1 MRWHSSRV
9 LRWCAAL
16 AGLVLAWGAV
26 QWRPLS
32 VSWQLHSARAL
43 LDLGDSSRV
52 SQALAVL
59 RSLEGREQP
68 DRAELLFLLGR
79 ALRRNGELKP
89 AFAMFRQA
97 QTAGWPAREVEEQ
110 VQLGMFQ
117 GGRFDQPGPTL
128 DQLIARNN
136 SDPFAYE
143 LYEALSKGY
152 LHAYRFVE
160 AQRSLDFWIE
170 WRPQDAEPRIW
181 RAGIW
186 EKMDKW
192 EQAVEEYQGILKHNP
207 DHYEARLS
215 IARVQMSHLN
225 SVDAAR
231 DGFEECLRRRPNDI
245 GAILGLAE
253 CERRLADPD
262 AAEARLRALEL
273 RPLSDDQKTGV
284 WMQLGQI
291 LMERRELPEAI
302 ALLRK
307 VVDAEPHNSAAMYT
321 LGLAHASAGQQAEAE
336 QWFQASKKLD
346 EQFTRLTDITIILA
360 SQPNQ
365 PDLRWEAGQILMDQG
380 LHREGADWMATALMF
395 DPDHLKTHRSLA
407 RYYAEVVHD
416 PQLAEK
422 HRARVRELDP
432 ESSAGGESEGT
443 PQTPVPNKADN
454 PQAEPAPTPSS

>member
-1 MRWHSSRV
+1 MDRPSSRV

-16 AGLVLAWGAV
+16 AGIALIWGAF
-26 QWRPLS
+26 QWRPLY
-32 VSWQLHSARAL
+32 VSWKLSSAKAL
-43 LDLGDSSRV
+43 MDLGDSSRARE
-52 SQALAVL
+52 ALAVL
-59 RSLEGREQP
+59 RSLEGFERP
-68 DRAELLFLLGR
+68 DRPELLFQLGR

-97 QTAGWPAREVEEQ
+97 QSIGWPVREIEEQ

-117 GGRFDQPGPTL
+117 GGRFDQPGPSL
-128 DQLIARNN
+128 EQLIARNN
-136 SDPFAYE
+136 SDAFAYE

-152 LHAYRFVE
+152 LHAYRFLD

-170 WRPQDAEPRIW
+170 WRPQDAEPRLW

-192 EQAVEEYQGILKHNP
+192 EQAVAEYQGILKYNP
-207 DHYEARLS
+207 NHYEARLS

-225 SVDAAR
+225 SVDSAR
-231 DGFEECLRRRPNDI
+231 EGFEQCRAMRPDDV

-253 CERRLADPD
+253 CERRLSEPD
-262 AAEARLRALEL
+262 AAEARLRALEQ
-273 RPLSDDQKTGV
+273 RDLSDDQKSGV

-291 LMERRELPEAI
+291 LMERRQLPEAI
-302 ALLRK
+302 ELLKR
-307 VVDAEPHNSAAMYT
+307 VVDAEPHNSTAMYT
-321 LGLAHASAGQQAEAE
+321 LGLAYASDGRQSDAETM
-336 QWFQASKKLD
+336 FQASKKLD

-407 RYYAEVVHD
+407 QYYAEIVHD
-416 PQLAEK
+416 PQLAAK
-422 HRARVRELDP
+422 HQVKVRELSP
-432 ESSAGGESEGT
+432 
-443 PQTPVPNKADN
+443 
-454 PQAEPAPTPSS
+454 AEEITPAPSTEPDSAVDSPRSAPGKSAS

>member
-1 MRWHSSRV
+1 MYRPSNRV
-9 LRWCAAL
+9 LRWSAAL
-16 AGLVLAWGAV
+16 AGMALLWGAV
-26 QWRPLS
+26 QWRPLY
-32 VSWQLHSARAL
+32 VSWKLTSAKAL

-52 SQALAVL
+52 REALAVL
-59 RSLEGREQP
+59 RSLEGMERPE
-68 DRAELLFLLGR
+68 RAELLFQLGR

-97 QTAGWPAREVEEQ
+97 QATGWPAREIEEQ

-128 DQLIARNN
+128 EQLIARNN

-152 LHAYRFVE
+152 LHAYRFLD
-160 AQRSLDFWIE
+160 AQRTLNFWID
-170 WRPQDAEPRIW
+170 WRPQDAEPRLW

-192 EQAVEEYQGILKHNP
+192 EQAVAEYQGILKYNP
-207 DHYEARLS
+207 RHYEARLS

-231 DGFEECLRRRPNDI
+231 EGFERCLAQRPDDV

-253 CERRLADPD
+253 CERRLSEPD
-262 AAEARLRALEL
+262 AAEARLRALEQ
-273 RPLSDDQKTGV
+273 RELSDDQKSGV

-291 LMERRELPEAI
+291 LMERRQLPEAI
-302 ALLRK
+302 DLLNR
-307 VVDAEPHNSAAMYT
+307 VVAAEPHNSTAMYT
-321 LGLAHASAGQQAEAE
+321 LGLAFASDGKQAEAE
-336 QWFQASKKLD
+336 KMFQASKKLD

-407 RYYAEVVHD
+407 QYYAEIVHD
-416 PQLAEK
+416 PQLAAK
-422 HRARVRELDP
+422 HQGKVRKLSPTDEP
-432 ESSAGGESEGT
+432 PSTPGT
-443 PQTPVPNKADN
+443 GN
-454 PQAEPAPTPSS
+454 PQPADSPDSKPGKSASS

>member
-1 MRWHSSRV
+1 MGRPSFRI

-16 AGLVLAWGAV
+16 AGIALIWGAL
-26 QWRPLS
+26 QWRPLY
-32 VSWQLHSARAL
+32 VSWKLSSAKSL
-43 LDLGDSSRV
+43 MDLGDSSRV
-52 SQALAVL
+52 REALAVL
-59 RSLEGREQP
+59 RSLEGVERP
-68 DRAELLFLLGR
+68 DRAELLFQLGR

-89 AFAMFRQA
+89 SFAMFRQA
-97 QTAGWPAREVEEQ
+97 QSIGWSAREIEEQ

-128 DQLIARNN
+128 EQLIARNN

-152 LHAYRFVE
+152 LHAYRFLD
-160 AQRSLDFWIE
+160 AQRTLNFWIE
-170 WRPQDAEPRIW
+170 WRPQDAEPRLW

-192 EQAVEEYQGILKHNP
+192 EQAVAEYQGILKYNP
-207 DHYEARLS
+207 THYEARLS

-225 SVDAAR
+225 SVDLAR
-231 DGFEECLRRRPNDI
+231 EGFEQCLAVRPDDI

-253 CERRLADPD
+253 CERRLAEPD
-262 AAEARLRALEL
+262 AAEARLRALEQ
-273 RPLSDDQKTGV
+273 RDLSDDQKTGV

-302 ALLRK
+302 ELLKR
-307 VVDAEPHNSAAMYT
+307 VVDAEPHNSTAMYT
-321 LGLAHASAGQQAEAE
+321 LGLAYASDGRQTEAE
-336 QWFQASKKLD
+336 SMFQASKKLD

-407 RYYAEVVHD
+407 QYYAEIVHD
-416 PQLAEK
+416 PQLAAK
-422 HRARVRELDP
+422 HQGKVRELSP
-432 ESSAGGESEGT
+432 LKESPSDSSTEPQPQVDSPRSAPGQST
-443 PQTPVPNKADN
+443 
-454 PQAEPAPTPSS
+454 SS

>member
-1 MRWHSSRV
+1 MYRPSNRV
-9 LRWCAAL
+9 LRWSAAL
-16 AGLVLAWGAV
+16 AGMALLWGV
-26 QWRPLS
+26 FQWRPLY
-32 VSWQLHSARAL
+32 VSWKLNSAKAL
-43 LDLGDSSRV
+43 MDLGDSSRV
-52 SQALAVL
+52 REALAVL
-59 RSLEGREQP
+59 RSLEGVERP
-68 DRAELLFLLGR
+68 DRPDLLFQMGR

-89 AFAMFRQA
+89 AFARFRQA
-97 QTAGWPAREVEEQ
+97 QAIGWPAREIEEQ

-143 LYEALSKGY
+143 LYESLSKGY
-152 LHAYRFVE
+152 LHAYRFLD
-160 AQRSLDFWIE
+160 AQRTLSFWID
-170 WRPQDAEPRIW
+170 WRPQDAEPRLW

-207 DHYEARLS
+207 KHYDAQLS

-231 DGFEECLRRRPNDI
+231 AGFEQCLSQRPDDV

-253 CERRLADPD
+253 CERRLAEPD
-262 AAEARLRALEL
+262 AAEARLRALEH
-273 RPLSDDQKTGV
+273 RDLSDDQKSGV

-291 LMERRELPEAI
+291 LMERRQLPEAI
-302 ALLRK
+302 ELLHR
-307 VVDAEPHNSAAMYT
+307 VVVAEPHNSTAMYT
-321 LGLAHASAGQQAEAE
+321 LGLAYASDGRQAEAE
-336 QWFQASKKLD
+336 TMFQASKKLD

-395 DPDHLKTHRSLA
+395 DPNHLKTHRSLA
-407 RYYAEVVHD
+407 KYYAEIVHD
-416 PQLAEK
+416 PQLAAK
-422 HRARVRELDP
+422 HQGKVAELAPADKTHSEASP
-432 ESSAGGESEGT
+432 ETPPPVDSPRSPADKPASS
-443 PQTPVPNKADN
+443 
-454 PQAEPAPTPSS
+454 